1 LQKLKIELE
10 TSAAAGHWMLDAGFW
25 MTEAASLIESET
37 EEKNAEH

>member
-1 LQKLKIELE
+1 MKFH
-10 TSAAAGHWMLDAGFW
+10 TSPAAGHWMLDAGFW